1 MSLTTNFNYNL
12 ENIPVDKRLVSE
24 FKDSG
29 LISGENYLYALELYK
44 LYDRKELIA
53 KINDIVGLTNYVV
66 DVDVDSISPSR
77 YFEII
82 ESKYDVIIRR
92 NSLGKYDVYC
102 NMFNDIEPY
111 RLVLELGLSD
121 YDLQL
126 NRITPYNWRLLKGEI
141 LDSDYNNLLLF
152 KRIIMDAVD
161 MGATDVHF
169 EHKMILDKEVSEFKL
184 TSCISVTYLKKYI
197 PYTKFSLSPHHMSKM
212 LKDIIEKECP
222 NSTNDLDDH
231 SGLTAPIVDLFND
244 SVVTLR
250 FTGKPLKDGHSVCVR
265 IQNMKTVSLTIDKL
279 GFPEY
284 QQDILER
291 IANRD
296 SGLTLITGAKA
307 SGKNTTQF
315 AIVNSMLKR
324 PLKIQ
329 DFSSPPE
336 VNMPIAQID
345 YNSNV
350 KTLTDLCRLVKK
362 EATDV
367 IVLNEIPDKSVAFA
381 VQDLVNSS
389 IHVITTTH
397 VDRIWQVPY
406 KLYELYGNDYKNLIS
421 GLNAIITQ
429 KMFVKQCPYCRT
441 REIIMGTKLLYLE
454 EFMQEMGHE
463 FHYVNKGCDKCE
475 NGELKGTIQP
485 YCEMMLLND
494 DIKSELLKCNHPYE
508 MEAYIKDY
516 MLSKQLSFEFSL
528 TKAVDDGEIKIE
540 SLCSII

>member
-1 MSLTTNFNYNL
+1 MGITENFSFNL
-12 ENIPVDKRLVSE
+12 ETIPIDKRLVSE
-24 FKDSG
+24 FRDSG
-29 LISGENYLYALELYK
+29 LISGEKYLYALELYK

-53 KINDIVGLTNYVV
+53 KINDMVGLTNYVV
-66 DVDVDSISPSR
+66 NVDSLEPDN

-82 ESKYDVIIRR
+82 ESKYDVLIRK
-92 NSLGKYDVYC
+92 NLMGKYDVYC
-102 NMFNDIEPY
+102 SMFNDVEAY
-111 RLVLELGLSD
+111 ALVLELGLSD

-126 NRITPYNWRLLKGEI
+126 YRVTPYNWKLLKGEI
-141 LDSDYNNLLLF
+141 FDSDYSSLLLF

-169 EHKMILDKEVSEFKL
+169 EHKMILNKETSEFEL
-184 TSCISVTYLKKYI
+184 TACISVTYLKKYI
-197 PYTKFSLSPHHMSKM
+197 PYTKFNLSSTYMSKM

-222 NSTNDLDDH
+222 NSTNDLDSH
-231 SGLTAPIVDLFND
+231 SGLTAPIIDLFND
-244 SVVTLR
+244 SIVTLR
-250 FTGKPLKDGHSVCVR
+250 FTGKPLKDGHSVCAR

-284 QQDILER
+284 QQEILER
-291 IANRD
+291 IANKD

-324 PLKIQ
+324 PIKIQ

-336 VNMPIAQID
+336 VNMPIAQVD
-345 YNSNV
+345 YMSNV
-350 KTLTDLCRLVKK
+350 DTLTDLCRLVKK

-406 KLYELYGNDYKNLIS
+406 KLYELYGDNYKNLIS

-429 KMFVKQCPYCRT
+429 KMFVKQCPHCST
-441 REIIMGTKLLYLE
+441 KQIIMGTKLLYLE
-454 EFMQEMGHE
+454 EFMQKMGYA
-463 FHYVNKGCDKCE
+463 FHYVNRGCDKCE
-475 NGELKGTIQP
+475 NGELKGAIQP
-485 YCEMMLLND
+485 YCEMMLLD
-494 DIKSELLKCNHPYE
+494 DEIKSELLKCDHPYE
-508 MEAYIKDY
+508 MEAYIKEY
-516 MLSKQLSFEFSL
+516 MMSRKLSFEFSL
-528 TKAVDDGEIKIE
+528 TEAVDKGEIKIE
-540 SLCSII
+540 SLCSIV